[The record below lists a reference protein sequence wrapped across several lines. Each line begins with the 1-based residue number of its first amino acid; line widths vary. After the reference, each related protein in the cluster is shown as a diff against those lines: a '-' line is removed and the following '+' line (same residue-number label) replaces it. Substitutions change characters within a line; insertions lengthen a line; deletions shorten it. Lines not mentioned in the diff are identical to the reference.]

1 MKALICFI
9 AIIALTTQGN
19 VGVNTPWGGVNVGW
33 KKAAEDLPKFGVNTP
48 FGGLNVGW
56 KKAADLGIGSWF
68 SCLGSAIATGTAC
81 TVGEVMTAGA
91 DTLLCAA
98 GVAGTAGACSTL
110 FKMRQEDYL
119 EMLVSIGVSTPWG
132 IGGNVSWKKA

>member
-1 MKALICFI
+1 MKSLICFI
-9 AIIALTTQGN
+9 AIIALTTQAS
-19 VGVNTPWGGVNVGW
+19 VGISTPLGGLNFGW
-33 KKAAEDLPKFGVNTP
+33 KKAAEEDLPKFGVNTP

-98 GVAGTAGACSTL
+98 GVAGTAGACS
-110 FKMRQEDYL
+110 
-119 EMLVSIGVSTPWG
+119 
-132 IGGNVSWKKA
+132 